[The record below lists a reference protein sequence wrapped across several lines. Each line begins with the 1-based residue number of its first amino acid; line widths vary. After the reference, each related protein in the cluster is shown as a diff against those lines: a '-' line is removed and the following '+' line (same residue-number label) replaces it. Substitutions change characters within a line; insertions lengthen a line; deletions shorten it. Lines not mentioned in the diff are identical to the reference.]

1 MDRLL
6 SMKVFQRVA
15 DEGGFA
21 AAARAL
27 DLSPTAVTRLVGD
40 LERHLGT
47 RLLQRTTRRIA
58 LTEAGDHYLQ
68 RLRVIL
74 NDLEEAENAATAHTR
89 ELQGVLHLV
98 STPVLASYFLAP
110 RVAEW
115 SRRHP
120 RVVLDITTDA
130 EPQKHVEAFDL
141 AFLIEEDSFDANI
154 VARPLMRGEWL
165 LCAAPSYLARAGVPA
180 TPQDLRDHYWLRNLR
195 HAPSRRLRLLPAVG
209 DGEPV
214 EVEAQITLQT
224 QHSDVL
230 HRAALDGAGVAL
242 LSRVLT
248 EGQIES
254 GELVHLLPEW
264 IGGRYTLW
272 GAMPT
277 RKLVPARTQ
286 AFLEFLREPFVLP
299 RAPGRQPLSRL

>member
-15 DEGGFA
+15 DEGSFA

-27 DLSPTAVTRLVGD
+27 DLSPAGVTRLVGD

-47 RLLQRTTRRIA
+47 RLLQRTTRRLA

-68 RLRVIL
+68 RLRGIL
-74 NDLEEAENAATAHTR
+74 LELEEAEGAATANTR
-89 ELQGVLHLV
+89 ELQGVLHIV

-115 SRRHP
+115 TRRHP
-120 RVVLDITTDA
+120 RVVLDITAEA

-141 AFLIEEDSFDANI
+141 AFLIEDDSFDANL

-165 LCAAPSYLARAGVPA
+165 LCASPAYLATAGVPKS
-180 TPQDLRDHYWLRNLR
+180 PLDLRDHHWLRNSR
-195 HAPSRRLRLLPAVG
+195 HPSSRRLRLLPASG
-209 DGEPV
+209 DAAPV
-214 EVEAQITLQT
+214 EIEAQITLQT

-248 EGQIES
+248 ESQIES
-254 GELVHLLPEW
+254 GELVHLLPAW

-277 RKLVPARTQ
+277 RKMVPARTL
-286 AFLEFLREPFVLP
+286 AFMEFLREPFTLSHVP
-299 RAPGRQPLSRL
+299 RQPLLRV